1 MTSGHCFAVGDLAVH
16 LTCGDARLALTNDEL
31 ARPFL
36 VADRRPDVRIRA
48 IWTDEPIAPT
58 GKLLFDGGHPWQLYA
73 DAAERLFTFRSAI
86 NEQRPYKS
94 ARFNADFSEGIVTLY
109 RPHFE
114 DQAAATIDPLDYPLD
129 ELLMIHFLS
138 QGHGV
143 AVHGCGLLDAG
154 GRAYV
159 FAGQSGAGKST
170 LARLCAGTPG
180 LTLLSDERLIVR
192 TDRPHPTVYGTPWH
206 GDARFV
212 SAASGPLAAILFLK
226 QASAHALLPV
236 AGALAAARL
245 FSCAFLPFHDAA
257 AVECTVGAVARATA
271 SAPCYE
277 LQFTPERSVVDLLT
291 RFAGIVL

>member
-1 MTSGHCFAVGDLAVH
+1 MTSASCFAVGDVAVH

-36 VADRRPDVRIRA
+36 VADRHPDVRIRA
-48 IWTDEPIAPT
+48 FWTDEPIAPA
-58 GKLLFDGGHPWQLYA
+58 GKLLFDGGHAWRLYA
-73 DAAERLFTFRSAI
+73 DAAERLLTFRSAI
-86 NEQRPYKS
+86 NEQLPYKS
-94 ARFNADFSEGIVTLY
+94 ARFNADFTEGIVTLY
-109 RPHFE
+109 RPHFA
-114 DQAAATIDPLDYPLD
+114 DQAVATIDPLDYPLD
-129 ELLMIHFLS
+129 ELLMIHLLS
-138 QGHGV
+138 QGRGV

-170 LARLCAGTPG
+170 LARLCADTPG
-180 LTLLSDERLIVR
+180 ITLLSDERLIVR

-212 SAASGPLAAILFLK
+212 SAASGPLAGIFFLK
-226 QASAHALLPV
+226 HASAHALLPV
-236 AGALAAARL
+236 DGALAAARL

-257 AVECTVGAVARATA
+257 AVERTVGAVVRATA

-277 LQFTPERSVVDLLT
+277 LQFTPEPSVVDLLA
-291 RFAGIVL
+291 RLAGIVV